1 MSHDR
6 SGKEPESVE
15 DVIGEL
21 DDLAAKGD
29 SVCVADVLDDFGK
42 RSFGPFIM
50 LPALL
55 ELTPVGAIPGIPTF
69 LASVIAL
76 VAVQLLL
83 GKEHVWL
90 PGFVQN
96 RAVESKKLHKGITK
110 LRGTARWLDEHSR
123 DRLEPL
129 TKGIWIRLAALAII
143 ILCVTVPP
151 LEVVPFASSA
161 PMLAIATIGLALIVR
176 DGLVMLAA
184 LLLAVAAVSG
194 GTYYYYT
201 SDDDTG
207 DAGGLALIEPGSP
220 VSIATRSA

>member
-1 MSHDR
+1 MSHGR

-110 LRGTARWLDEHSR
+110 LRGTVRWLDEHSR

-161 PMLAIATIGLALIVR
+161 PMLAIASIGLALIVR